1 MNFLPVNISHA
12 IYDVLVKHTGAIE
25 SERAP
30 FVFYYSNPD
39 GFKPTEFRC
48 CSRWGMAGK
57 FWWNNGKFY
66 VSARSLGEC
75 DHEFDHKRELAEC
88 DEVNV
93 LLAPI
98 YERFDHYQTERR
110 IMDEIPAFLQYQG
123 SLTDQIRILTAVANK
138 IGLYDAADF
147 ITRSLEEAQQD

>member
-1 MNFLPVNISHA
+1 MNFLPVNVSHA

-25 SERAP
+25 SERAS

-66 VSARSLGEC
+66 VSARSLVEC
-75 DHEFDHKRELAEC
+75 DHEFDYKRELAEC
-88 DEVNV
+88 DKVNA

-98 YERFDHYQTERR
+98 YERFNHYQTERR
-110 IMDEIPAFLQYQG
+110 ILDEIPASLQYQG
-123 SLTDQIRILTAVANK
+123 SLADQLIILTAVANK
-138 IGLYDAADF
+138 IGLQDAADW
-147 ITRSLEEAQQD
+147 IKQASGALRD